1 MREALVQVLT
11 ELLEG
16 AASRDS
22 LMLNPDDPG
31 LFRSLASLSAGQASA
46 LPANGGASIA
56 AHVDHLRY
64 GLEMLNR
71 WSRGED
77 PPNDYSA
84 SWTRT
89 AVSEEQ
95 WQALQRALRGE
106 ALAWRDAIAQP
117 SRLAKLD
124 LAPVVASVAHL
135 GYHFGA
141 IRQIDRSIKGPAARD

>member
-1 MREALVQVLT
+1 MGEALVKVLT
-11 ELLEG
+11 ELLDG

-22 LMLNPDDPG
+22 VMLNPDDPG
-31 LFRSLASLSAGQASA
+31 LFRSLARLSAAQASA
-46 LPANGGASIA
+46 VPANGGSPIA

-89 AVSEEQ
+89 TVSEEQ
-95 WQALQRALRGE
+95 WQTLQQALRAE
-106 ALAWRDAIAQP
+106 ALAWREVIAQP
-117 SRLAKLD
+117 SRLAQLD
-124 LAPVVASVAHL
+124 PARVVASVAHI
-135 GYHFGA
+135 GYHLGA
-141 IRQIDRSIKGPAARD
+141 IRQIDRSVRGPAARD